1 MIAGGFLNEE
11 RGKPMSTI
19 RMLKIWLA
27 ALLLPVLAA
36 CGTGEAGDA
45 SSLQSAAV
53 VRGDLIASAS
63 ATGILEPVR
72 KVEVTSKASGEIL
85 RLYVDVG
92 DQIEPGALLAEIDP
106 RDVRNAANQANA
118 DI

>member
-1 MIAGGFLNEE
+1 MNEE

-45 SSLQSAAV
+45 
-53 VRGDLIASAS
+53 G
-63 ATGILEPVR
+63 ATSKEVATALCISENTVKNHLRNILEKLHLANRVQAAALP
-72 KVEVTSKASGEIL
+72 L
-85 RLYVDVG
+85 RRGL
-92 DQIEPGALLAEIDP
+92 IPPPKE
-106 RDVRNAANQANA
+106 
-118 DI
+118 